1 MARSTSSNP
10 NKPRT
15 SSSGTSR
22 QTPSS
27 GAPTLEPW
35 WKRTALAVPR
45 ALGAGVRGAGGTG
58 EFDPAYRRD
67 GLCFVMIVL
76 AVFFI

>member
-35 WKRTALAVPR
+35 WKRAALAVPR
-45 ALGAGVRGAGGTG
+45 ALGAGVVMNIV
-58 EFDPAYRRD
+58 YRLIRFEPRD
-67 GLCFVMIVL
+67 IKHRDVIEVVRELKS
-76 AVFFI
+76 